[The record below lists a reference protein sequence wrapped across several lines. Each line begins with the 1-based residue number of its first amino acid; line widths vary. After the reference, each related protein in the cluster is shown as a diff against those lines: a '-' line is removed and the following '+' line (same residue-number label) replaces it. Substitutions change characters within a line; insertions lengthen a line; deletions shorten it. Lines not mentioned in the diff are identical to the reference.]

1 MARLPRQIAR
11 ALLPER
17 LRQRLERMATRDAG
31 HGYDVLGL
39 HPDWVAMATAL
50 TGPLYQRYFRATSH
64 GAAHIPQ
71 EGGAILAANHSGTL
85 PIDAVLIYQDVLR
98 HTDPPRVPRPVGDR
112 FLPHLPFVSTF
123 FARVGM
129 AAGTRGNVHH
139 LLSSGELLLV
149 FPEGTPGIGKGWAKR
164 YQTQT
169 FRVGHAELAI
179 RHRVPVIPVG
189 VVGAEEA
196 LIQLA
201 RIDGV
206 HPFGAPYLPIPLTP
220 FPLPTRIH
228 VRYGAPLAL
237 HEDLPEGAEE
247 DPEVLQ
253 RAAERVRQAV
263 QDLLDEGL
271 AERKGIFR

>member
-1 MARLPRQIAR
+1 MARLPRRIAR
-11 ALLPER
+11 ALLPKEMR
-17 LRQRLERMATRDAG
+17 SHLERMVTHDAG

-39 HPDWVAMATAL
+39 HPDWVAMATAV
-50 TGPLYQRYFRATSH
+50 TRPLYDHYFRATSH
-64 GAAHIPQ
+64 GAEHIPA
-71 EGGAILAANHSGTL
+71 EGGAILAANHSGTI

-149 FPEGTPGIGKGWAKR
+149 FPEGTPGIGKGFAKR
-164 YQTQT
+164 YQTQP

-189 VVGAEEA
+189 VIGAEEA

-220 FPLPTRIH
+220 FPLPARIH
-228 VRYGAPLAL
+228 LRYGKPIPL
-237 HEDLPEGAEE
+237 HEGLPEGAEQ
-247 DPEVLQ
+247 DPAILQ